1 MSFVG
6 HEYAHPPRVKN
17 IEEEEDREGG
27 ESGGEQSPS
36 EKEFEF

>member
-6 HEYAHPPRVKN
+6 HEYAHPPRVKDVD
-17 IEEEEDREGG
+17 EEENREEG
-27 ESGGEQSPS
+27 ESGDEQSPS